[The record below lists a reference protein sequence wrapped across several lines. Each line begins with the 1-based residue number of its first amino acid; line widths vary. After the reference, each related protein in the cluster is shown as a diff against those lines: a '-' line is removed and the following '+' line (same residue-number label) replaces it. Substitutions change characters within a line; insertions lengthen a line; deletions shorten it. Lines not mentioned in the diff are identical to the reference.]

1 MNVAKMYDDV
11 SERYQKLVDDS
22 HYVGPRWISGKLKTF
37 PIEQGSALDLA
48 CATGSIGHVVKN
60 HYPDL
65 TIHGLDISSKMVDK
79 ARHFESGTIE
89 HSSIDLKY
97 RPLEDIE
104 VFLEQAGF
112 RIIEK
117 YQSWSAQVFEAN
129 ANSLVCVA
137 EKI

>member
-37 PIEQGSALDLA
+37 PIEQGLALDLA

-65 TIHGLDISSKMVDK
+65 TIHGLDISSKWLIKRAKLTSIK
-79 ARHFESGTIE
+79 ASRFITLMSHF
-89 HSSIDLKY
+89 
-97 RPLEDIE
+97 PLC
-104 VFLEQAGF
+104 LS
-112 RIIEK
+112 K
-117 YQSWSAQVFEAN
+117 PSTL
-129 ANSLVCVA
+129 SLHLVLLSF
-137 EKI
+137 

>member
-22 HYVGPRWISGKLKTF
+22 HYVGPRWISGKLKNL

-79 ARHFESGTIE
+79 ARQTN
-89 HSSIDLKY
+89 L
-97 RPLEDIE
+97 
-104 VFLEQAGF
+104 
-112 RIIEK
+112 
-117 YQSWSAQVFEAN
+117 YQSARFITSMSHFPLCL
-129 ANSLVCVA
+129 SKPLTLSPHLVLLSF
-137 EKI
+137 